1 MGEGFHGRTS
11 GGSPKGRIVLP
22 NTVHHAGY
30 TCDQTASE
38 DTKAATKPFR
48 ASLAFITAA
57 TCIGL
62 DSIVLIELMAVEHA
76 HDPRL

>member
-11 GGSPKGRIVLP
+11 GGSPEARIVLP

-38 DTKAATKPFR
+38 DTKAATKASR

-57 TCIGL
+57 ARTGL
-62 DSIVLIELMAVEHA
+62 DSIVLMELAGVEHD
-76 HDPRL
+76 HGPCL